1 MKKLLAIIV
10 LGLLLNTNAQA
21 KHRTFDDPLYH
32 YGRWEVKGSENHYK
46 FQSNLREDKDVLK
59 EIKNTKKTGLI
70 SYLLFEDDKI
80 VIDES
85 DIPDK
90 TRKGKDNEAEKI
102 WMANENYLDANSSEL
117 KKDDPYY
124 QRRLNA
130 LLQAHSMGKSLVS
143 YVTGHAICEGYIS
156 SVDEKLTGWDI
167 IENTLFDNQV
177 LIDLLNMQAGD
188 QKYIGERNYRTDNI
202 LHKVKIKVDE
212 FGIENKN
219 GKPIN
224 VNTIPLKKV
233 MGLNFF
239 QNSKKS
245 SSTYN
250 YNALVTNIIM
260 NYVIFKTGD
269 DWEKLLHKVFNE
281 HVKVKDNVYFHQTE
295 QYPLKG
301 SGRYSFYA
309 TRYDYLRI
317 AKTIMDDWNNNTC
330 AGKYLKTIYE
340 RRISKNITGYKQA
353 ASVAGRTKKY
363 GGQFHFDLDGLKK
376 RKILGMDGMGG
387 QQIIIDFEKKRII
400 VVNTLDQ
407 HYNWKKIVYKKIKQ

>member
-1 MKKLLAIIV
+1 MGLMKKLLVIIV

-21 KHRTFDDPLYH
+21 KHRTFDDPFYH
-32 YGRWEVKGSENHYK
+32 WNRFEAKGSENHYK

-90 TRKGKDNEAEKI
+90 TRQGDKI
-102 WMANENYLDANSSEL
+102 ING
-117 KKDDPYY
+117 
-124 QRRLNA
+124 
-130 LLQAHSMGKSLVS
+130 LLQSMSMGKSLVS

-156 SVDEKLTGWDI
+156 SVDEKLTGWDV

-188 QKYIGERNYRTDNI
+188 QRYVGER
-202 LHKVKIKVDE
+202 IKPRHD
-212 FGIENKN
+212 GYLKNKKW
-219 GKPIN
+219 GGRKIN
-224 VNTIPLKKV
+224 VNTVGLKRLMKKY
-233 MGLNFF
+233 F
-239 QNSKKS
+239 QNTEKS
-245 SSTYN
+245 QPVYN
-250 YNALVTNIIM
+250 YSALTTNVIM

-281 HVKVKDNVYFHQTE
+281 HVKVKDNVYFHQTG

-340 RRISKNITGYKQA
+340 RRINKNITGYKQA
-353 ASVAGRTKKY
+353 ASISGRTKKY
-363 GGQFHFDLDGLKK
+363 GGQFHFDLVGLKK
-376 RKILGMDGMGG
+376 RKILGMAGMGG
-387 QQIIIDFEKKRII
+387 QEIIIDFEKKRII

>member
-21 KHRTFDDPLYH
+21 KHKTFDYPFLY
-32 YGRWEVKGSENHYK
+32 YNTFEAKGSENHYK
-46 FQSNLREDKDVLK
+46 FQSNLRKDKDVLK

-90 TRKGKDNEAEKI
+90 FQGDTIING
-102 WMANENYLDANSSEL
+102 
-117 KKDDPYY
+117 
-124 QRRLNA
+124 
-130 LLQAHSMGKSLVS
+130 LLPSHSMGKSLVS

-156 SVDEKLTGWDI
+156 SVDEKLTGWDV
-167 IENTLFDNQV
+167 IENTLYEDQV

-188 QKYIGERNYRTDNI
+188 QRYVGERIKPRNDNR
-202 LHKVKIKVDE
+202 LK
-212 FGIENKN
+212 KN
-219 GKPIN
+219 QSVN
-224 VNTIPLKKV
+224 VNTIPLEILLKKY
-233 MGLNFF
+233 F
-239 QNSKKS
+239 QNTKKS
-245 SSTYN
+245 KPVYN
-250 YNALVTNIIM
+250 YSALTTNVIM

-281 HVKVKDNVYFHQTE
+281 HVKVKDSVYFSQQTQNKNDSKNNYRIVLSAE
-295 QYPLKG
+295 EF

-317 AKTIMDDWNNNTC
+317 AKTIMEDWNNNTC

-340 RRISKNITGYKQA
+340 RRINKNKKNYDGDRSGQFD
-353 ASVAGRTKKY
+353 VAGYTKKY
-363 GGQFHFDLDGLKK
+363 GGQFHFDIIGLTK
-376 RKILGMDGMGG
+376 RKILGMSGAGG
-387 QQIIIDFEKKRII
+387 QNIIIDFDRKRII
-400 VVNTLDQ
+400 VVNTIDK
-407 HYNWKKIVYKKIKQ
+407 HYNWKKIVYRTIKKGK

>member
-21 KHRTFDDPLYH
+21 KHKTFDDPLYH

-46 FQSNLREDKDVLK
+46 FQSSLREDKDVLK
-59 EIKNTKKTGLI
+59 EIKNTKRTGLI

-102 WMANENYLDANSSEL
+102 WMANENYLDANDSEL
-117 KKDDPYY
+117 KKDNPYY

-130 LLQAHSMGKSLVS
+130 LLQSHSMGKSLVS

-188 QKYIGERNYRTDNI
+188 QLYVGERTKPHHDGYMKNKKDI
-202 LHKVKIKVDE
+202 DGKIIPI
-212 FGIENKN
+212 FRNK
-219 GKPIN
+219 IN
-224 VNTIPLKKV
+224 VSTTPLKILMK
-233 MGLNFF
+233 NYF
-239 QNSKKS
+239 QNTKKS
-245 SSTYN
+245 GRVYN
-250 YNALVTNIIM
+250 YSGLTTNVIM

-281 HVKVKDNVYFHQTE
+281 HVKVKDNVYFHQTG

-340 RRISKNITGYKQA
+340 RRINKNITGYEQA
-353 ASVAGRTKKY
+353 AAVAGYTRKY
-363 GGQFHFDLDGLKK
+363 GGQFHFDFVGLKK

>member
-21 KHRTFDDPLYH
+21 KHRTFDDPFYH
-32 YGRWEVKGSENHYK
+32 WNRFEAKGSENHYK

-59 EIKNTKKTGLI
+59 EIKNTKRTGLI

-90 TRKGKDNEAEKI
+90 TRKGKNNEAEKI
-102 WMANENYLDANSSEL
+102 HNG
-117 KKDDPYY
+117 
-124 QRRLNA
+124 
-130 LLQAHSMGKSLVS
+130 LLQSHSMGKSLVS

-156 SVDEKLTGWDI
+156 SVDEKLTGWDV
-167 IENTLFDNQV
+167 IENTLYDNQV

-188 QKYIGERNYRTDNI
+188 QRYVGER
-202 LHKVKIKVDE
+202 IKPRHD
-212 FGIENKN
+212 GYLKNKKW
-219 GKPIN
+219 GGRKIN
-224 VNTIPLKKV
+224 VNTVGLKRLMKKY
-233 MGLNFF
+233 F
-239 QNSKKS
+239 QNTEKS
-245 SSTYN
+245 QPVYN
-250 YNALVTNIIM
+250 YSALTTNVIM

-281 HVKVKDNVYFHQTE
+281 HVKVKDNVYFHQTG

-363 GGQFHFDLDGLKK
+363 GGQFHFDFSGLEK

-407 HYNWKKIVYKKIKQ
+407 HYNWKKIVYKKIKEEKLK

>member
-21 KHRTFDDPLYH
+21 KHRTFDDPFYH
-32 YGRWEVKGSENHYK
+32 WNRFEAKGSENHYK

-90 TRKGKDNEAEKI
+90 TRKGKNNEAEKI
-102 WMANENYLDANSSEL
+102 HNG
-117 KKDDPYY
+117 
-124 QRRLNA
+124 
-130 LLQAHSMGKSLVS
+130 LLQSHSMGKSLVS

-156 SVDEKLTGWDI
+156 SVDEKLTGWDV
-167 IENTLFDNQV
+167 IENTLYDNQV

-188 QKYIGERNYRTDNI
+188 QRYVGE
-202 LHKVKIKVDE
+202 KIKPHEDSTLK
-212 FGIENKN
+212 NKKW
-219 GKPIN
+219 GGRKIN
-224 VNTIPLKKV
+224 VNTVGLKRLMKKY
-233 MGLNFF
+233 F
-239 QNSKKS
+239 QNTKKS
-245 SSTYN
+245 KPVYN
-250 YNALVTNIIM
+250 YSALTTNVIM

-281 HVKVKDNVYFHQTE
+281 HVKVKDNVYFHQTG

>member
-10 LGLLLNTNAQA
+10 LGLLLNTNVQA
-21 KHRTFDDPLYH
+21 KHKTFDDPFLY
-32 YGRWEVKGSENHYK
+32 YKKFEVKGSENHYK

-90 TRKGKDNEAEKI
+90 TRKGKNNKAEKI
-102 WMANENYLDANSSEL
+102 HNG
-117 KKDDPYY
+117 
-124 QRRLNA
+124 
-130 LLQAHSMGKSLVS
+130 LLQSHSMGKSLVS

-188 QKYIGERNYRTDNI
+188 QNYVGERIKPREDSRLKKN
-202 LHKVKIKVDE
+202 KKIS
-212 FGIENKN
+212 
-219 GKPIN
+219 
-224 VNTIPLKKV
+224 VNTTPLKILMEKY
-233 MGLNFF
+233 F
-239 QNSKKS
+239 QNTKKS
-245 SSTYN
+245 KPVYN
-250 YNALVTNIIM
+250 YSALTTNVIM

-281 HVKVKDNVYFHQTE
+281 HVKVKDNVYFHQTVPRYMPNSTIP
-295 QYPLKG
+295 YPTKG

-363 GGQFHFDLDGLKK
+363 GGQFHFDVDGLKK

>member
-1 MKKLLAIIV
+1 MKKIILLV
-10 LGLLLNTNAQA
+10 LALQLSAFSVIAGKNTNTWDYPFLA
-21 KHRTFDDPLYH
+21 FDKF
-32 YGRWEVKGSENHYK
+32 ETKGSQDFYQ
-46 FQSNLREDKDVLK
+46 FQSNLKEDKDVLK
-59 EIKNTKKTGLI
+59 EFENNKKTGLI
-70 SYLLFEDDKI
+70 SYLLFENNKI

-85 DIPDK
+85 DIPRQVQGD
-90 TRKGKDNEAEKI
+90 RIIDG
-102 WMANENYLDANSSEL
+102 
-117 KKDDPYY
+117 
-124 QRRLNA
+124 
-130 LLQAHSMGKSLVS
+130 LLPSHSMGKSLVS
-143 YVTGHAICEGYIS
+143 YITGHAICEGYIE
-156 SVDEKLTGWDI
+156 SVDERLTGWDV
-167 IENTLFDNQV
+167 IENTLYDNQV

-188 QKYIGERNYRTDNI
+188 QKYIGERIKPREDSRLKQN
-202 LHKVKIKVDE
+202 KKIS
-212 FGIENKN
+212 
-219 GKPIN
+219 
-224 VNTIPLKKV
+224 VNTTPLKILMEKY
-233 MGLNFF
+233 F
-239 QNSKKS
+239 QNTKKS
-245 SSTYN
+245 GRVYN
-250 YNALVTNIIM
+250 YSALTTNVIM

-281 HVKVKDNVYFHQTE
+281 HVKVKDNVYFHQTVPRYMPNSTIP
-295 QYPLKG
+295 YPTKG

-363 GGQFHFDLDGLKK
+363 GGQFHFDVSGLEK
-376 RKILGMDGMGG
+376 RKILGMDGMAG

>member
-1 MKKLLAIIV
+1 MKKLLAIIG

-90 TRKGKDNEAEKI
+90 TQGDEIING
-102 WMANENYLDANSSEL
+102 
-117 KKDDPYY
+117 
-124 QRRLNA
+124 
-130 LLQAHSMGKSLVS
+130 LLQSHSMGKSLVS

-156 SVDEKLTGWDI
+156 SVDEKLTGWDV
-167 IENTLFDNQV
+167 IENTLYEDQV
-177 LIDLLNMQAGD
+177 LIDLLNMKAGD

-202 LHKVKIKVDE
+202 LHKVKIK
-212 FGIENKN
+212 IK

-224 VNTIPLKKV
+224 VNTIPLKDV

-260 NYVIFKTGD
+260 NYVIFKSGD

-281 HVKVKDNVYFHQTE
+281 HVKVKDNVYFQQTVPRYMPNSTIP
-295 QYPLKG
+295 YPTKG

-363 GGQFHFDLDGLKK
+363 GGQFHFDVSGLEK
-376 RKILGMDGMGG
+376 RKILGMDGMAG

-407 HYNWKKIVYKKIKQ
+407 HYNWK

>member
-21 KHRTFDDPLYH
+21 KHRTFDDPFYH
-32 YGRWEVKGSENHYK
+32 WNRFEAKGSENHYK

-90 TRKGKDNEAEKI
+90 TRKGKNNEAEKI
-102 WMANENYLDANSSEL
+102 HNG
-117 KKDDPYY
+117 
-124 QRRLNA
+124 
-130 LLQAHSMGKSLVS
+130 LLQSHSMGKSLVS

-156 SVDEKLTGWDI
+156 SVDEKLTGWDV
-167 IENTLFDNQV
+167 IENTLYDNQV

-188 QKYIGERNYRTDNI
+188 QRYVGER
-202 LHKVKIKVDE
+202 IKPRHD
-212 FGIENKN
+212 GYLKNKKW
-219 GKPIN
+219 GGRKIN
-224 VNTIPLKKV
+224 VNTVGLKRLMKKY
-233 MGLNFF
+233 F
-239 QNSKKS
+239 QNTKKS
-245 SSTYN
+245 RRVYN
-250 YNALVTNIIM
+250 YSALTTNVIM

-281 HVKVKDNVYFHQTE
+281 HVKVKDNVYFHQTG

-340 RRISKNITGYKQA
+340 RRISKNITGYKVA
-353 ASVAGRTKKY
+353 ASVAGYTKKY
-363 GGQFHFDLDGLKK
+363 GGQFHFDFVGLKK

>member
-21 KHRTFDDPLYH
+21 KHRTFDDPFYH
-32 YGRWEVKGSENHYK
+32 WNRFEAKGSENHYK

-90 TRKGKDNEAEKI
+90 TRKGKNNEAEKI
-102 WMANENYLDANSSEL
+102 HNG
-117 KKDDPYY
+117 
-124 QRRLNA
+124 
-130 LLQAHSMGKSLVS
+130 LLQSHSMGKSLVS

-156 SVDEKLTGWDI
+156 SVDEKLTGWDV
-167 IENTLFDNQV
+167 IENTLYDNQV

-188 QKYIGERNYRTDNI
+188 QRYVGERLKPHEDGT
-202 LHKVKIKVDE
+202 LK
-212 FGIENKN
+212 NKKW
-219 GKPIN
+219 GGRKIN
-224 VNTIPLKKV
+224 VNTVGLKRLMKKY
-233 MGLNFF
+233 F
-239 QNSKKS
+239 QNTKKS
-245 SSTYN
+245 KPVYN
-250 YNALVTNIIM
+250 YSALTTNVIM

-281 HVKVKDNVYFHQTE
+281 HVKVKDNVYFHQTG

-363 GGQFHFDLDGLKK
+363 GGQFHFDFSGLEK

-407 HYNWKKIVYKKIKQ
+407 HYNWKKI

>member
-21 KHRTFDDPLYH
+21 KHRTFDDPFYH
-32 YGRWEVKGSENHYK
+32 WNRFEAKGSENHYK

-90 TRKGKDNEAEKI
+90 TRKGKNNEAEKI
-102 WMANENYLDANSSEL
+102 HNG
-117 KKDDPYY
+117 
-124 QRRLNA
+124 
-130 LLQAHSMGKSLVS
+130 LLQSHSMGKSLVS

-156 SVDEKLTGWDI
+156 SVDEKLTGWDV
-167 IENTLFDNQV
+167 IENTLYDNQV

-188 QKYIGERNYRTDNI
+188 QRYVGE
-202 LHKVKIKVDE
+202 KIKPRHD
-212 FGIENKN
+212 GYLKNKKW
-219 GKPIN
+219 GGRKIN
-224 VNTIPLKKV
+224 VNTVGLKRLMKKY
-233 MGLNFF
+233 F
-239 QNSKKS
+239 QNTEKS
-245 SSTYN
+245 QPVYN
-250 YNALVTNIIM
+250 YSALTTNVIM

-281 HVKVKDNVYFHQTE
+281 HVKVKDNVYFHQTG

-363 GGQFHFDLDGLKK
+363 GGQFHFDFVGLEK

>member
-1 MKKLLAIIV
+1 MKKLLVIIV

-21 KHRTFDDPLYH
+21 KHRTFDDPFYH
-32 YGRWEVKGSENHYK
+32 WNRFEAKGSENHYK
-46 FQSNLREDKDVLK
+46 FQSNLREDKDVIK
-59 EIKNTKKTGLI
+59 EIKNTKRTGLI

-90 TRKGKDNEAEKI
+90 TRQGDKI
-102 WMANENYLDANSSEL
+102 ING
-117 KKDDPYY
+117 
-124 QRRLNA
+124 
-130 LLQAHSMGKSLVS
+130 LLQSHSMGKSLVS

-188 QKYIGERNYRTDNI
+188 QNYVGERIKPREDSRLKQN
-202 LHKVKIKVDE
+202 KKIS
-212 FGIENKN
+212 
-219 GKPIN
+219 
-224 VNTIPLKKV
+224 VNTTPLKILMEKY
-233 MGLNFF
+233 F
-239 QNSKKS
+239 QNTKKS
-245 SSTYN
+245 KPVYN
-250 YNALVTNIIM
+250 YSALTTNVIM

-281 HVKVKDNVYFHQTE
+281 HVKVKDNVYFHQTG

-340 RRISKNITGYKQA
+340 RRINKNITGYKVA
-353 ASVAGRTKKY
+353 ASVAGYTKKY
-363 GGQFHFDLDGLKK
+363 GGQFHFDFVGLKK

>member
-21 KHRTFDDPLYH
+21 KHKTFDYPFLY
-32 YGRWEVKGSENHYK
+32 YNTFEAKGSENHYK
-46 FQSNLREDKDVLK
+46 FQSNLRKDKDVLK

-90 TRKGKDNEAEKI
+90 FQGDTIING
-102 WMANENYLDANSSEL
+102 
-117 KKDDPYY
+117 
-124 QRRLNA
+124 
-130 LLQAHSMGKSLVS
+130 LLPSHSMGKSLVS

-156 SVDEKLTGWDI
+156 SVDEKLTGWDV
-167 IENTLFDNQV
+167 IENTLYEDQV

-188 QKYIGERNYRTDNI
+188 QRYVGERIKPRNDNR
-202 LHKVKIKVDE
+202 LK
-212 FGIENKN
+212 KN
-219 GKPIN
+219 QSVN
-224 VNTIPLKKV
+224 VNTIPLEILLKKY
-233 MGLNFF
+233 F
-239 QNSKKS
+239 QNTKKS
-245 SSTYN
+245 KPVYN
-250 YNALVTNIIM
+250 YSALTTNVIM

-281 HVKVKDNVYFHQTE
+281 HVKVKDSVYFSQQTQNKNDSKNNYRIVLSAE
-295 QYPLKG
+295 EF

-317 AKTIMDDWNNNTC
+317 AKTIMEDWNNNTC

-340 RRISKNITGYKQA
+340 RRINKNKKNYDGDRSGQFD
-353 ASVAGRTKKY
+353 VAGYTKKY
-363 GGQFHFDLDGLKK
+363 GGQFHFDIIGLTK
-376 RKILGMDGMGG
+376 RKILGMSGAGG
-387 QQIIIDFEKKRII
+387 QNIIIDFDRKRII
-400 VVNTLDQ
+400 VVNTSDK
-407 HYNWKKIVYKKIKQ
+407 HYNWKKIVYKKLKQK

>member
-21 KHRTFDDPLYH
+21 KHKTFDYPFLY
-32 YGRWEVKGSENHYK
+32 YNTFEAKGSENHYK
-46 FQSNLREDKDVLK
+46 FQSNLRKDKDVLK

-90 TRKGKDNEAEKI
+90 FQGDTIING
-102 WMANENYLDANSSEL
+102 
-117 KKDDPYY
+117 
-124 QRRLNA
+124 
-130 LLQAHSMGKSLVS
+130 LLPSHSMGKSLVS

-156 SVDEKLTGWDI
+156 SVDEKLTGWDV
-167 IENTLFDNQV
+167 IENTLYEDQV

-188 QKYIGERNYRTDNI
+188 QRYVGERIKPRNDNR
-202 LHKVKIKVDE
+202 LK
-212 FGIENKN
+212 KN
-219 GKPIN
+219 QSVN
-224 VNTIPLKKV
+224 VNTIPLEILLKKY
-233 MGLNFF
+233 F
-239 QNSKKS
+239 QNTKKS
-245 SSTYN
+245 KPVYN
-250 YNALVTNIIM
+250 YSALTTNVIM

-281 HVKVKDNVYFHQTE
+281 HVKVKDSVYFSQQTQNKNDSKNNYRIVLSAE
-295 QYPLKG
+295 EF

-317 AKTIMDDWNNNTC
+317 AKTIMEDWNNNTC

-340 RRISKNITGYKQA
+340 RRINKNKKNYDGDRSGQFD
-353 ASVAGRTKKY
+353 VAVYSKKY
-363 GGQFHFDLDGLKK
+363 GGQFHFDIIGLSK
-376 RKILGMDGMGG
+376 RKILGMSGQGG
-387 QQIIIDFEKKRII
+387 QNIIIDFDRKRII
-400 VVNTLDQ
+400 VVNTIDK
-407 HYNWKKIVYKKIKQ
+407 HYNWKKIVHKKLRQK

>member
-21 KHRTFDDPLYH
+21 KHKTFDDPFLY
-32 YGRWEVKGSENHYK
+32 YKKFEVKGSENHYK

-90 TRKGKDNEAEKI
+90 TRKGKNNEAEKI
-102 WMANENYLDANSSEL
+102 HNG
-117 KKDDPYY
+117 
-124 QRRLNA
+124 
-130 LLQAHSMGKSLVS
+130 LLQSHSMGKSLVS

-156 SVDEKLTGWDI
+156 SVDEKLTGWDV
-167 IENTLFDNQV
+167 IENTLYDNQV

-188 QKYIGERNYRTDNI
+188 QRYVGE
-202 LHKVKIKVDE
+202 KIKPRHD
-212 FGIENKN
+212 GYLKNKKW
-219 GKPIN
+219 GGRKIN
-224 VNTIPLKKV
+224 VNTVGLKRLMKKY
-233 MGLNFF
+233 F
-239 QNSKKS
+239 QNTKKS
-245 SSTYN
+245 KPVYN
-250 YNALVTNIIM
+250 YSALTTNVIM

-281 HVKVKDNVYFHQTE
+281 HVKVKDNVYFHQTG

-363 GGQFHFDLDGLKK
+363 GGQFHFDFSGLEK

>member
-32 YGRWEVKGSENHYK
+32 YGRWEAKGSENHYK
-46 FQSNLREDKDVLK
+46 FQSSLREDKDVLK

-90 TRKGKDNEAEKI
+90 TRKGKNNEAEKI

-130 LLQAHSMGKSLVS
+130 LLQSHSMGKSLVS

-188 QKYIGERNYRTDNI
+188 QRYVGE
-202 LHKVKIKVDE
+202 KIKPRHD
-212 FGIENKN
+212 GYLKNKKW
-219 GKPIN
+219 GGRKIN
-224 VNTIPLKKV
+224 VNTVGLKRLMKKY
-233 MGLNFF
+233 F
-239 QNSKKS
+239 QNTKKS
-245 SSTYN
+245 KPVYN
-250 YNALVTNIIM
+250 YSALTTNVIM

-281 HVKVKDNVYFHQTE
+281 HVKVKDNVYFHQTA
-295 QYPLKG
+295 PLPLWG
-301 SGRYSFYA
+301 PYSGRYSFYA

-363 GGQFHFDLDGLKK
+363 GGQFHFDLDGLKE

-387 QQIIIDFEKKRII
+387 QQIIIDFERKRII

>member
-1 MKKLLAIIV
+1 MKKLLVIIV

-21 KHRTFDDPLYH
+21 KHKTFDDPFLY
-32 YGRWEVKGSENHYK
+32 YKKFEVKGSENHYK
-46 FQSNLREDKDVLK
+46 FQSSLREDKDVLK
-59 EIKNTKKTGLI
+59 EIKNTKRTGLI

-90 TRKGKDNEAEKI
+90 TRQGDQIING
-102 WMANENYLDANSSEL
+102 
-117 KKDDPYY
+117 
-124 QRRLNA
+124 
-130 LLQAHSMGKSLVS
+130 LLQSHSMGKSLVS

-156 SVDEKLTGWDI
+156 SVDEKLTGWDV
-167 IENTLFDNQV
+167 IENTLYDNQV

-188 QKYIGERNYRTDNI
+188 QRYIGERIKPRRDDI
-202 LHKVKIKVDE
+202 LKNKKDKYGKKIS
-212 FGIENKN
+212 
-219 GKPIN
+219 
-224 VNTIPLKKV
+224 VNTTPLKILMKDY
-233 MGLNFF
+233 F
-239 QNSKKS
+239 QNTKKS
-245 SSTYN
+245 RRVFN
-250 YNALVTNIIM
+250 YSALTTNVIM

-281 HVKVKDNVYFHQTE
+281 HVKVKDNVYFHQTG

-340 RRISKNITGYKQA
+340 RRINKNITGYEQA
-353 ASVAGRTKKY
+353 AGVAGYTKKY
-363 GGQFHFDLDGLKK
+363 GGQFHFDFVGLKK

-407 HYNWKKIVYKKIKQ
+407 HSNWKKIVYKKIKQ